1 MGERVGEKGYC
12 LKKWS
17 DRVLNVLYPK
27 CCPMCHRILKKSSL
41 LICRECAEK
50 IIPVSGSRCFLCG
63 KPVRED
69 QEYCAGCSGRQRSFD
84 QGKGIFF
91 YDERMKASILRYKY
105 DGRRQYGD
113 FYAKAMYIY
122 AQKEIVTWKPDV
134 IVPVPLYPRKK
145 RMRGFNQAE
154 DLAVKLSRYTNIP
167 ADTEMLKK
175 VKDTKSQKKI
185 NEKERRKNLKGAFK
199 ASCRVKGKKIL
210 VVDDVYTTGSTM
222 DEAAASLKEA
232 GAEKVYFLTVCTGM
246 DIMK

>member
-1 MGERVGEKGYC
+1 MR
-12 LKKWS
+12 KWV
-17 DRVLNVLYPK
+17 DRVLNILYPK
-27 CCPMCHRILKKSSL
+27 RCPICHKILKTSSL
-41 LICRECAEK
+41 LICGECAGK
-50 IIPVSGSRCFLCG
+50 ITPVAGARCFLCG
-63 KPVRED
+63 NPVRED
-69 QEYCAGCSGRQRSFD
+69 EEYCVGCLGKKRSFD

-91 YDERMKASILRYKY
+91 YDEQMKASILRYKY

-122 AQKEIVTWKPDV
+122 TQKEIEIWKPDV
-134 IVPVPLYPRKK
+134 IVPVPLHPRKK

-154 DLAVKLSRYTNIP
+154 DLAVKLSRYTHIP

-185 NEKERRKNLKGAFK
+185 DEKERRKNLKGAFK

-222 DEAAASLKEA
+222 DETASCLKDA
-232 GAEKVYFLTVCTGM
+232 GAEKVYFLTVCTGI